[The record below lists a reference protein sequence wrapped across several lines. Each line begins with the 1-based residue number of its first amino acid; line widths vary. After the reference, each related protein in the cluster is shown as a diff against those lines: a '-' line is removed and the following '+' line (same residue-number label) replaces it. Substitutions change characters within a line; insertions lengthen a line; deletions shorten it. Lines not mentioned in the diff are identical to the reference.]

1 CITGLHCRVLGVL
14 VLFFSFSLSDELRL
28 VAGRSR
34 CGGRLEKKNRGDW
47 RPVIDWNWDFTSDAE
62 VVCREISC
70 GPHSVHQGALYGEA
84 EAPVGSREFL
94 CEGSESALLNCSS
107 RKSSGRNSC
116 SPGQAVGLTCS
127 DSVRLVQGTNRCS
140 GRLEVK
146 TNQSWSSV
154 CEKDFDL
161 QDAEVVCREI
171 GCGPPSVHQGA
182 LYGEAEAPVGSRE
195 FLCEGSESALLNC
208 SSRKSSGR
216 NSCSPG
222 QAVGLTCSDQDNF
235 RLVGEASRCAGRL
248 EMLQQEEW
256 RPVDV
261 WEGYWDM
268 NSAAPVCIRS
278 SCLCVSSAFPGLL
291 VEPLIFLSS
300 STDGVSTGRKQGSE
314 LLIGSHFSIICSIR
328 PQYEGGSFQLIFS
341 TSNYTQNQTLPAV
354 NHSALFLF
362 SAAALSDE
370 FRLVAGRS
378 RCVGRLE
385 VKTDQSWSSVCEK
398 DFDLQD
404 AEVVC
409 REIGC
414 GPPSVHQGALYGEAE
429 APVGSRE
436 FLCEGSESALLN
448 CSSRK
453 SSGRNSCSPGQAVGL
468 TCSDQDNIRL
478 VGEASRCAGR
488 LEMLHQEEWRPVIAW
503 YRNWNMNS
511 VAAVCAGLDCGS
523 AVSVRKSKGD
533 SYRPVWMIYSGC
545 SESALLN
552 CSSRKS
558 SGRNNC
564 SPGQAVGLTCS
575 DQDDIRLVGE
585 ASRCAGRLEMLH
597 QEEWR
602 PVAVWLRYWTM
613 NSVAV
618 VCAELD
624 CGSAVSARNSMEA
637 SYRPVWWIS
646 SDCFQSGSALKNCL
660 PSDEIFDHSSEIIC
674 SDSVRLVQG
683 TNRCSGRLEVKTNQS
698 WSSVCE
704 KDFDLQDAE
713 VVCREI
719 SCGPP
724 SVHQGALYGEAEA
737 PVGSREFLC
746 EGSESALLNCSSRK
760 SSGRNSCSP
769 GQAVGLTCSDQD
781 DIRLVGEASRC
792 AGRLEMLHQEEWRP
806 VAVWL
811 HYWTMNSVAAV
822 CAELDCGSVVSA
834 RKSKEASERPVWGI
848 YSDCFQSGSALKN
861 CLPHDEITD
870 PESVSFSFSL
880 SHCFDHQTGCRPAGF
895 AGISPGNFFL
905 SASTDSVR
913 LVQGTNRCSGRLEV
927 KTNQSWSSVCEKDFD
942 LQDAEVVCREI
953 GCGPPSVHQG
963 ALYGEAEAPVGSREF
978 LCEGSESALLNCSSR
993 KSSGRNSCSPGQ
1005 AVGLTCSDNFRLV
1018 GEASRCAGRLEMIHQ
1033 EEWRPVD
1040 AEVVCREI
1048 GCGPPS
1054 VHQGALYGE
1063 AEAPVGSREF
1073 LCEGSESALLKCS
1086 SRKSSGRNSC
1096 SPGQAVGLT
1105 CSGRGG
1111 SADLLLVGEA
1121 SRCAGRLEMLHQEE
1135 WRPVDVWG
1143 SYWDMNSVAAVCAEL
1158 DCGSAV
1164 SVRNSEEAPVG
1175 SREFLCEG
1183 SESALL
1189 NCSSRKSSG
1198 RNSCSPGQAVGLT
1211 CSGRGGSADLL
1222 LFTASLP
1229 SLMNSLSLLTSRQH
1243 QVGGR
1248 GQPMCRETGDDTSR
1262 RVETSGC
1269 YGSLL
1274 EHELS
1279 CCSLCWTGLWFCCF
1293 SKRFRGSFKE
1303 TSFLDLVWLFP
1314 VRICIKE
1321 LFTF

>member
-1 CITGLHCRVLGVL
+1 MDQTALMLLLCLC
-14 VLFFSFSLSDELRL
+14 SSALSDELRL

-34 CGGRLEKKNRGDW
+34 CVGRLEKKDLGDW
-47 RPVIDWNWDFTSDAE
+47 KPVTDWNWNFTSAAGACRQLHCGS
-62 VVCREISC
+62 VVSLQKDKNYNVEI
-70 GPHSVHQGALYGEA
+70 V
-84 EAPVGSREFL
+84 
-94 CEGSESALLNCSS
+94 
-107 RKSSGRNSC
+107 
-116 SPGQAVGLTCS
+116 CS

-154 CEKDFDL
+154 CEKDFDR

-171 GCGPPSVHQGA
+171 SCGPPSA
-182 LYGEAEAPVGSRE
+182 
-195 FLCEGSESALLNC
+195 
-208 SSRKSSGR
+208 
-216 NSCSPG
+216 
-222 QAVGLTCSDQDNF
+222 
-235 RLVGEASRCAGRL
+235 
-248 EMLQQEEW
+248 
-256 RPVDV
+256 
-261 WEGYWDM
+261 
-268 NSAAPVCIRS
+268 
-278 SCLCVSSAFPGLL
+278 
-291 VEPLIFLSS
+291 
-300 STDGVSTGRKQGSE
+300 
-314 LLIGSHFSIICSIR
+314 
-328 PQYEGGSFQLIFS
+328 
-341 TSNYTQNQTLPAV
+341 
-354 NHSALFLF
+354 
-362 SAAALSDE
+362 
-370 FRLVAGRS
+370 
-378 RCVGRLE
+378 
-385 VKTDQSWSSVCEK
+385 
-398 DFDLQD
+398 
-404 AEVVC
+404 
-409 REIGC
+409 
-414 GPPSVHQGALYGEAE
+414 HQGALYGEAE

-488 LEMLHQEEWRPVIAW
+488 LEMLHQEEWRPVDVW
-503 YRNWNMNS
+503 YRYWNMNS
-511 VAAVCAGLDCGS
+511 VAA
-523 AVSVRKSKGD
+523 
-533 SYRPVWMIYSGC
+533 
-545 SESALLN
+545 
-552 CSSRKS
+552 
-558 SGRNNC
+558 
-564 SPGQAVGLTCS
+564 
-575 DQDDIRLVGE
+575 
-585 ASRCAGRLEMLH
+585 
-597 QEEWR
+597 
-602 PVAVWLRYWTM
+602 
-613 NSVAV
+613 

-624 CGSAVSARNSMEA
+624 CGSAVSVRNSKET
-637 SYRPVWWIS
+637 SKRPVWEIQ

-660 PSDEIFDHSSEIIC
+660 PYGRHRDQSHEFIC

-769 GQAVGLTCSDQD
+769 GQAVGLTCSDNF
-781 DIRLVGEASRC
+781 RLVGEASRC
-792 AGRLEMLHQEEWRP
+792 AGRLEKIHQKEWRP
-806 VAVWL
+806 VAVMDS
-811 HYWTMNSVAAV
+811 YWNMNLAAAV
-822 CAELDCGSVVSA
+822 CAELDCGSAVSA
-834 RKSKEASERPVWGI
+834 RNSEEASERPVWWI
-848 YSDCFQSGSALKN
+848 RSDCLQSGSELKN
-861 CLPHDEITD
+861 CLVFYENSDQSLEIIC
-870 PESVSFSFSL
+870 S
-880 SHCFDHQTGCRPAGF
+880 
-895 AGISPGNFFL
+895 
-905 SASTDSVR
+905 DSVK

-942 LQDAEVVCREI
+942 LQDAKVVCREI
-953 GCGPPSVHQG
+953 SCGPPSAHQG

-1018 GEASRCAGRLEMIHQ
+1018 GEASRCAGRLEMLQQ
-1033 EEWRPVD
+1033 EEWRPVDVMDSYWNMNLAAAVCAELDCGSAVSARKSEEASERPVWRMWSGCFQSGSALKSCLPYDENSDQSHELICSDSVRLVQGTNRCSGRLEVKTDQSWSSVCEKDFDLQD

-1105 CSGRGG
+1105 CSDQDNIR
-1111 SADLLLVGEA
+1111 LVGEA
-1121 SRCAGRLEMLHQEE
+1121 SRCAGRLEMIHQEE
-1135 WRPVDVWG
+1135 WRPVDVWYR
-1143 SYWDMNSVAAVCAEL
+1143 YWDMNSAAAVCAEL

-1164 SVRNSEEAPVG
+1164 SARKSKEASWRPVWWIRSDCFQSGSELKNCLPYDGNSDQSLEIICSDSVRLVQGTNRCSGRLEVKTDQSWSSVCEKDFDLQDAEVVCREISCGPPSAHQGALYGEAEAPVG

-1211 CSGRGGSADLL
+1211 CSDQDNIRLVGEANRCAGRLEMIHQEEWRPVDVMDGYWNMNSVAAVCAELDCGSAVSARKSKEASWRPVWRIRSDCFQSGSALKNCLSSDEISDKSLEIICSGLLVEPLIFLSSSTDGVSTGRKQGSELLIGSNFSIICFIRPQYEGGSFQLIFSTSNYTQNQTLPAVNHSALFLFSAAGHAHQGTYRCVYHVYVFSYNFSSISQPLNLTVSGKVMESIRKSSASVSAFLTALIIRLVVVLLGMLGSVLL
-1222 LFTASLP
+1222 LYFKARRNQKSGP
-1229 SLMNSLSLLTSRQH
+1229 ENNHHDEGSRA
-1243 QVGGR
+1243 
-1248 GQPMCRETGDDTSR
+1248 E
-1262 RVETSGC
+1262 
-1269 YGSLL
+1269 GSL
-1274 EHELS
+1274 EE
-1279 CCSLCWTGLWFCCF
+1279 
-1293 SKRFRGSFKE
+1293 E
-1303 TSFLDLVWLFP
+1303 TAV
-1314 VRICIKE
+1314 
-1321 LFTF
+1321 